1 MRYAILLTPLL
12 LVGCVEPQAPVE
24 PTQPPTAPGCTA
36 ASLQGLIG
44 QPSEVA
50 ERMSLPPGSRI
61 IGPNQ
66 PVTMDFRADRLN
78 IETGRTGLIE
88 KISCY

>member
-1 MRYAILLTPLL
+1 MRHALLLTPLL
-12 LVGCVEPQAPVE
+12 LLGCVEPQAPVE
-24 PTQPPTAPGCTA
+24 PPQPPTAPGCIA
-36 ASLQGLIG
+36 DSLQGLVG

-66 PVTMDFRADRLN
+66 PVTMDFRPDRLN
-78 IETGRTGLIE
+78 IETGRTGLIT

>member
-1 MRYAILLTPLL
+1 MRYAILMTPLL
-12 LVGCVEPQAPVE
+12 LLGCVEPQEPVAP
-24 PTQPPTAPGCTA
+24 PQPPVAPGCTA

-66 PVTMDFRADRLN
+66 PVTMDFRPDRLN
-78 IETGRTGLIE
+78 IEIGARGRIAGIDC
-88 KISCY
+88 S

>member
-1 MRYAILLTPLL
+1 MRYTILMTPLL
-12 LVGCVEPQAPVE
+12 LLGCVEPQEPAP
-24 PTQPPTAPGCTA
+24 PPQPPVSPGCTA

-66 PVTMDFRADRLN
+66 PVTMDFRPDRLN

>member
-1 MRYAILLTPLL
+1 MRYAILMTPLL
-12 LVGCVEPQAPVE
+12 LLGCVEPQEPVAP
-24 PTQPPTAPGCTA
+24 PQPPVAPGCTA

-66 PVTMDFRADRLN
+66 PVTMDFRPDRLN
-78 IETGRTGLIE
+78 FEIDGKAAIA
-88 KISCY
+88 KIGCY